1 MEREAALINQIK
13 NEGVLPL
20 FYHDDVTVC
29 ENVLLALYNG
39 GVRCV
44 EFTNRGAQA
53 LANFTHLVSLK
64 STMPGLILGIGTI
77 KTPQDATSF
86 IEAGAD
92 FLISPCFDASVADV
106 AYMHKVLWIPGCMTP
121 TEIHVA
127 QKSGATLIKLFPG
140 NVLDPGF
147 VEAIKTLFVGVG
159 FIVTGGVE
167 PTEQNMGAW
176 FKAGVS
182 GVGLGSKLI
191 TKEILANKN
200 FEQLEAQTK
209 ELLALVKAIR

>member
-44 EFTNRGAQA
+44 EFTNRGSQA
-53 LANFTHLVSLK
+53 LANFTYLVSLK
-64 STMPGLILGIGTI
+64 STMPDLILGIGTI
-77 KTPQDATSF
+77 KTPQDASAF
-86 IEAGAD
+86 IDAGAD

-140 NVLDPGF
+140 NILGPGF
-147 VEAIKTLFVGVG
+147 VEAIKTLFIGVD

-167 PTEQNMGAW
+167 PTEQNIAAW

-191 TKEILANKN
+191 TKDILANKN
-200 FEQLEAQTK
+200 YKQLETQTK
-209 ELLALVKAIR
+209 ELLSLVNTIR